1 MISFMSRAKL
11 ILIFSLVLGFFSV
24 FAKPVYAIYPVT
36 GSKKYFPFKF
46 LLTCFL
52 LLIGFSMAT
61 PVYGANTS
69 LFSVSAWVKP
79 SSSIA
84 SKAIMGKAEEMR
96 LATDADGKPL
106 CQIKSSSS
114 WQTAVSSQTAITT
127 GTWSHIVCTYDL
139 VTFKIYINGELKG
152 MQALTAV
159 ADDTAAVWK
168 IGKDDSAS
176 TPYGFYQGLVDE
188 YKFFNYALTSD
199 EVKMDYDRGMSAQ
212 MGSVGGTSGTGAA
225 SNSAGAEYCVPG
237 DTTSCAGPIAEWKM
251 DEKTGTTAYDTSG
264 NGKDGSLGTG
274 SSAPTWTNGKYGSGL
289 NFDGV
294 NDKITIPEI
303 TTTDISVSAWVY
315 PTNCGSGRWCA
326 IVNSSTGITRYPAIR
341 DGKFFVYDGNSN
353 FGSINVPNNAWTHVA
368 LTFVGSTK
376 ALKTY
381 VNGVLDLN
389 RTGTQYSNAVINKI
403 GIFDASDFPFS
414 GKMDQIRVYNYVRT
428 PVQIAWEYNK
438 GKPIAEWRM
447 NECQGGTI
455 HDESGYGNNGTI
467 SLGSSGSQTTTL
479 GNGTCITAGSTP
491 WYNGRSGKYG
501 ASLNFDGTDDRVEQ
515 YSLNLMNEYSLSM
528 WIKTSDGTENQL
540 MFGALGEVGIFEWEI
555 DGMGSNNGMKF
566 RTHGDWTTETSG
578 VSDDSWHH
586 VIYVING
593 SNITAYID
601 GIQNVSDNL
610 SYPGD
615 FNTVLLG
622 GYSNHFSGQID
633 EVKIFNYA
641 LTAEQ
646 IKTLYNA
653 SSAVN
658 FGN

>member
-1 MISFMSRAKL
+1 
-11 ILIFSLVLGFFSV
+11 
-24 FAKPVYAIYPVT
+24 
-36 GSKKYFPFKF
+36 
-46 LLTCFL
+46 
-52 LLIGFSMAT
+52 MAT

-159 ADDTAAVWK
+159 VDDTAAVWK

-225 SNSAGAEYCVPG
+225 SNSASAEYCVPG
-237 DTTSCAGPIAEWKM
+237 DTTSCAAPIAEWKM
-251 DEKTGTTAYDTSG
+251 DEKVSGDSKTIYDTSG
-264 NGKDGSLGTG
+264 SGNNGTTVDGANNTG
-274 SSAPTWTNGKYGSGL
+274 MNCSVPGKFGSGCS
-289 NFDGV
+289 FDGV
-294 NDKITIPEI
+294 DDYVDMGTSPSLQSDSFTVSGWFRGSANQNSFGTLFEKGFNSGGTNYNYICKHIYTGPAGTII
-303 TTTDISVSAWVY
+303 CSIGNGTSSQTSSGISVPIDTWYYVTFSANGSYVDIY
-315 PTNCGSGRWCA
+315 INGVNKYHEAQTVSVPLAGSG
-326 IVNSSTGITRYPAIR
+326 YPLYIGR
-341 DGKFFVYDGNSN
+341 FSNQGVYYK
-353 FGSINVPNNAWTHVA
+353 GSADNV
-368 LTFVGSTK
+368 
-376 ALKTY
+376 
-381 VNGVLDLN
+381 
-389 RTGTQYSNAVINKI
+389 RI
-403 GIFDASDFPFS
+403 
-414 GKMDQIRVYNYVRT
+414 YNYART
-428 PVQIAWEYNK
+428 PAQIAWEYNK
-438 GKPIAEWRM
+438 GKPVAEWRM

-455 HDESGYGNNGTI
+455 HDESGNGNNGTI
-467 SLGSSGSQTTTL
+467 SLGSGGTQTTTL
-479 GNGTCITAGSTP
+479 GNGTCLTAGTTP

-501 ASLNFDGTDDRVEQ
+501 ASLNFDGTDDYTDIPYADFRLSSGSSYTACAWVKLYNVTDATRRFLFETGDSDTTQ
-515 YSLNLMNEYSLSM
+515 YPISLGWGNDNVSSNYRQNVFEAYTGS
-528 WIKTSDGTENQL
+528 TG
-540 MFGALGEVGIFEWEI
+540 VGNVYVQSTTHPSANTWYHVCTRADASSSKLAIFV
-555 DGMGSNNGMKF
+555 DGMEEGETDISFTIPASNGLHIGTYRK
-566 RTHGDWTTETSG
+566 
-578 VSDDSWHH
+578 
-586 VIYVING
+586 
-593 SNITAYID
+593 AD
-601 GIQNVSDNL
+601 GRWM
-610 SYPGD
+610 Y
-615 FNTVLLG
+615 
-622 GYSNHFSGQID
+622 GQID
-633 EVKIFNYA
+633 DVKIFNYA

-646 IKTLYNA
+646 VKTLYND

>member
-1 MISFMSRAKL
+1 
-11 ILIFSLVLGFFSV
+11 
-24 FAKPVYAIYPVT
+24 
-36 GSKKYFPFKF
+36 
-46 LLTCFL
+46 
-52 LLIGFSMAT
+52 MAT

-159 ADDTAAVWK
+159 VDDTAAVWK

-237 DTTSCAGPIAEWKM
+237 DTTSCAAPVAEWKM
-251 DEKTGTTAYDTSG
+251 DEKVSGDSKTIYDTSG
-264 NGKDGSLGTG
+264 SGNNGTTVDGANNTG
-274 SSAPTWTNGKYGSGL
+274 MNCSIQGKFGSGCQ
-289 NFDGV
+289 FDGADDYV
-294 NDKITIPEI
+294 DVPSVTSLVAPYTVSLWFYPTMLNDTQGLFSFNKTGGPFSILSSTNQIYLTSSGSFRSFCNKTF
-303 TTTDISVSAWVY
+303 TTSDLYKWWHLSYIINSATDASQWKCYLNGSDDGLSYSVS
-315 PTNCGSGRWCA
+315 SGTYYEPDNDWTIGA
-326 IVNSSTGITRYPAIR
+326 YYNNSWMFQ
-341 DGKFFVYDGNSN
+341 GKID
-353 FGSINVPNNAWTHVA
+353 NV
-368 LTFVGSTK
+368 
-376 ALKTY
+376 
-381 VNGVLDLN
+381 
-389 RTGTQYSNAVINKI
+389 
-403 GIFDASDFPFS
+403 
-414 GKMDQIRVYNYVRT
+414 RVYNYART
-428 PVQIAWEYNK
+428 PAQIAWEYNK
-438 GKPIAEWRM
+438 GKPVAEWRM

-455 HDESGYGNNGTI
+455 HDESGNGNNGTI
-467 SLGSSGSQTTTL
+467 NLGSSGSQTTTL